1 MANKLTR
8 IGYTQII
15 PANPGRPPTPAYTV
29 TTVVPAT
36 SPIPTTGGNVSTGG
50 AGSTSTGGSW
60 VLMPPADNG
69 GISYGG
75 GYVWVPSGGIVPNTG
90 IQPS

>member
-36 SPIPTTGGNVSTGG
+36 SPIPTTGG
-50 AGSTSTGGSW
+50 TSTGGSW
-60 VLMPPADNG
+60 VLMPSADNG

>member
-1 MANKLTR
+1 MANKLIR

-36 SPIPTTGGNVSTGG
+36 SPIPASGGGGN
-50 AGSTSTGGSW
+50 ASTGGSW
-60 VLMPPADNG
+60 VLMPSAGNG

-75 GYVWVPSGGIVPNTG
+75 GYVWVPSGGIVLNTG
-90 IQPS
+90 VQSS